1 MHTARTCLAGLFA
14 LALAFTV
21 PTALPAAPAS
31 DTHAAHAVLQGR
43 LEALAE
49 RARPGVL
56 GITVLDSQSGERWR
70 VDAERAYPMMS
81 VFKAPVAAAVFAR
94 IDSGE
99 LSMEQTVT
107 LTRAD
112 IVGGSA
118 VPSIGAHFH
127 GERMTFTVR
136 QLLAAAVSESD
147 NTAVDA
153 LLRLV
158 HPQDVTAFLHAHG
171 ITGMRVDMSEA
182 GVDRVFEQLAPGQQ
196 PPANETAQAQELRLQ
211 RGYRAYLADPR
222 NRSTP
227 DAAADFLQKLQ
238 HGALL
243 SPSSTRALLALM
255 QAQTQPNRMRRGLP
269 HDVQLADKCGTSYTV
284 DGLTAAYNDIGILTW
299 PDGRSV
305 IVAAFLTA
313 SPASKT
319 ERDALFAD
327 LARTV
332 TSTLRP

>member
-1 MHTARTCLAGLFA
+1 MRPAFVRLSRLLALSLACIAPMAMAGSPSPDARAMLQANLDA
-14 LALAFTV
+14 LAK
-21 PTALPAAPAS
+21 
-31 DTHAAHAVLQGR
+31 
-43 LEALAE
+43 
-49 RARPGVL
+49 RAQPGTF
-56 GITVLDSQSGERWR
+56 GIVVLDPQSGERWR
-70 VDAERAYPMMS
+70 VNADRAYPMMS
-81 VFKAPVAAAVFAR
+81 VFKAPVAAAVFAQ
-94 IDSGE
+94 IDSGK

-127 GERMTFTVR
+127 GEWATFTVR
-136 QLLAAAVSESD
+136 QLLAAAVSDSD

-153 LLRLV
+153 LLKLV
-158 HPQDVTAFLHAHG
+158 PPWKVTAFLRTHG
-171 ITGMRVDMSEA
+171 ITGMRVDMGEA
-182 GVDRVFEQLAPGQQ
+182 GVERVFEQLAPGQQ
-196 PPANETAQAQELRLQ
+196 PPANETKREKDQHLQ

-222 NRSTP
+222 DRSTP

-238 HGALL
+238 SGALL
-243 SPSSTRALLALM
+243 SPASTHALLALM
-255 QAQTQPNRMRRGLP
+255 QAQTTPDRVRRGLP
-269 HDVQLADKCGTSYTV
+269 QGVQLADKCGTSYTL

-299 PDGRSV
+299 PDGHRV
-305 IVAAFLTA
+305 IVAAFLMA

-332 TSTLRP
+332 ADALHP